1 MTALTLALLVVLAVV
16 LFVVAVA
23 TDHDALLVAAAALG
37 SCALGL
43 AVGAWIA

>member
-1 MTALTLALLVVLAVV
+1 MFAALLLTLAAV

-23 TDHDALLVAAAALG
+23 TDSDPLLVAAAALG
-37 SCALGL
+37 SYALGL

>member
-1 MTALTLALLVVLAVV
+1 MFAALLLALAAVLAVV
-16 LFVVAVA
+16 ALV
-23 TDHDALLVAAAALG
+23 TDHDPLLVAAVALG